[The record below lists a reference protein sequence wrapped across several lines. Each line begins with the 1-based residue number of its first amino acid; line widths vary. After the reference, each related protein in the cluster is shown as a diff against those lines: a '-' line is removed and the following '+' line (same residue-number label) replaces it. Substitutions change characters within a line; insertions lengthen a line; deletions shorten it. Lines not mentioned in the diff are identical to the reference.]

1 MNKKTVTHGFTL
13 IELMIAMVIGLILI
27 LGIAIIFTNTTNN
40 IRLQRGIA
48 NIQETGRLAVD
59 LMSSDIGGT
68 GSQYCSAINI
78 QLATDGFTPQRP
90 ILNTVLPSLTVSG
103 NDDLSTVY
111 TTGATAASGGLF
123 YGLVTR
129 TDIAAFPAPPVTV
142 PPTTLPPVPAVG
154 APYLISA
161 RFAIQGHECAGS
173 VCAPLLTAV
182 GAGRTETGATAATLA
197 VGTAAGNRVPGTDVL
212 TVRTLVGNGA
222 SIAATS
228 PAPDVGYD
236 LAPNS
241 LARLGLDAVPGA
253 RLSNRLVMIADCNQ
267 AAIYR
272 ATFSGNSLALLA
284 APAGSNVV
292 FGPANNARVFDMEN
306 QWLTVTYFLQFVA
319 DPNSAGRVIPALMRR
334 ENGRALEEIA
344 RGVERLDFRYAVN
357 ARSGA
362 GVNPENNVT
371 WLTADQVDNANGGAI
386 PCPAVATGTLET
398 GCVWRSVTAVEVGMM
413 VNTVDQTSISD
424 DRLTYSMENQRE
436 VAATDRM
443 VHREFR
449 FVVPIKSWTR

>member
-1 MNKKTVTHGFTL
+1 MNKKTLSPGFTL
-13 IELMIAMVIGLILI
+13 IEIMVAMVIGLILI
-27 LGIAIIFTNTTNN
+27 LGIATIFTNTTNN

-59 LMSSDIGGT
+59 LMSSDIGGA

-90 ILNTVLPSLTVSG
+90 IRSTVNPLLAVAG
-103 NDDLSTVY
+103 NDDLGTSYNTSATG
-111 TTGATAASGGLF
+111 TTGGLF

-129 TDIAAFPAPPVTV
+129 TDMLAFPPPPVTV
-142 PPTTLPPVPAVG
+142 PPTTVPPIPAVG

-161 RFAIQGHECAGS
+161 RFLIQGHECVAG
-173 VCAPLLTAV
+173 VCTPALTAI
-182 GAGRTETGATAATLA
+182 GAGRTETGATAATA
-197 VGTAAGNRVPGTDVL
+197 VAGTVAGLRVPGTDVL

-222 SIAATS
+222 SIIAG
-228 PAPDVGYD
+228 PAIS

-241 LARLGLDAVPGA
+241 LARLGLDTVPAA
-253 RLSNRLVMIADCNQ
+253 RLANRLVMLADCDK
-267 AAIYR
+267 AEIYR
-272 ATFSGNSLALLA
+272 GTFAGNLLTLLPPGPVA
-284 APAGSNVV
+284 ASFSAD
-292 FGPANNARVFDMEN
+292 NNARVFDMEN
-306 QWLTVTYFLQFVA
+306 QWLTVTYFLQFVT
-319 DPNSAGRVIPALMRR
+319 DPNSAGRLIPALMRR

-357 ARSGA
+357 ARTVP

-371 WLTADQVDNANGGAI
+371 WLTANQVDNASGGAI
-386 PCPAVATGTLET
+386 PCPAFATDTIET
-398 GCVWRSVTAVEVGMM
+398 NCLWRSVTAVEVGMM
-413 VNTVDQTSISD
+413 VNTVDGTSIND
-424 DRLTYSMENQRE
+424 DRLTYAMENQRE
-436 VAATDRM
+436 VAAPDRM